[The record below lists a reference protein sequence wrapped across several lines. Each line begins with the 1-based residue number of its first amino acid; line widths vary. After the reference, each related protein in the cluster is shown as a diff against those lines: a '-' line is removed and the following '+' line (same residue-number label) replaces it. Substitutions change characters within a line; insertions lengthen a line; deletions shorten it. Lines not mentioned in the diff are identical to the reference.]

1 MKRKKSYSIIIA
13 VCLIFVLSGCTSAS
27 NDPNKTGQESNNQ
40 TNNSSSAAQ
49 DKNNQ
54 GGGSQMNASQESNA
68 ANTTETNNTTA
79 DGNETG
85 TNGTATHESGNNETG
100 NSGTATHDTGN
111 NQTGNSG
118 SNGNQTNGTQTAETQ
133 NGDIISEKEAK
144 QIALEKVPGAV
155 EADIKDFHV
164 ENKKNFIEY
173 EGEII
178 YNGKEYEF
186 EIDGHDGTILE
197 WEVEDVK

>member
-1 MKRKKSYSIIIA
+1 MKRKKRYSIIIA
-13 VCLIFVLSGCTSAS
+13 VCLIFVLSGCTSTN
-27 NDPNKTGQESNNQ
+27 NDSNKTGQENNNQ
-40 TNNSSSAAQ
+40 TNNGSSAAQ

-54 GGGSQMNASQESNA
+54 GGGSQMNASQESNT
-68 ANTTETNNTTA
+68 ANTTETNNQTT

-85 TNGTATHESGNNETG
+85 TNGTATHE
-100 NSGTATHDTGN
+100 TGN
-111 NQTGNSG
+111 NQTGA
-118 SNGNQTNGTQTAETQ
+118 NGTQTAETQ
-133 NGDIISEKEAK
+133 TGDIISEKEAK

>member
-13 VCLIFVLSGCTSAS
+13 VCLIFVLSGCTSTN

-54 GGGSQMNASQESNA
+54 GGGSQMNASQESNT

-100 NSGTATHDTGN
+100 N
-111 NQTGNSG
+111 
-118 SNGNQTNGTQTAETQ
+118 
-133 NGDIISEKEAK
+133 IISEKEAK

-164 ENKKNFIEY
+164 ENKKNFTEY
-173 EGEII
+173 EGKII